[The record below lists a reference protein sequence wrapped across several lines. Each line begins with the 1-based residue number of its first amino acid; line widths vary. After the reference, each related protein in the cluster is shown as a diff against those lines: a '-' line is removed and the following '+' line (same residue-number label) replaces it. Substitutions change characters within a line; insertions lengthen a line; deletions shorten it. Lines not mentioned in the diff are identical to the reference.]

1 MGLTKKSC
9 ITIAFS
15 LFIGTAYHFSL
26 ASDIRYLPRPGKI
39 AFIGNSLTLTNNG
52 SDNIVKQLG
61 DSMALPLQLTINK
74 EIQTGGCYLSCHWSD
89 TGKIAIVTQGHFD
102 MVVLQEGGDLTY
114 SNTPADAEQFYRY
127 AQLWADTIRAS
138 GATPVL
144 YMMWAWREDT
154 GAAMLT
160 KTNHQAAEY
169 DSAARLIHAKVIPIG
184 RGYYKLRNDTSQ
196 IAKSI
201 NLFTDYQHPTCC
213 ATYFIGCI
221 CFSALYDISPI
232 GNAYLSGDLG
242 DSASVPT
249 PEQARALQRI
259 AWNTWLEY
267 GEDDSGR
274 GYVASNVII
283 TGKSSGPA
291 VFAKNKMP
299 KIVFGYT
306 DASIP
311 CAWYMLNGAHI
322 DPAAIRQSAGRK
334 SFHGIF
340 ISVPQRKTL
349 R

>member
-1 MGLTKKSC
+1 MRFTQKGS

-15 LFIGTAYHFSL
+15 LIIWTAYHFSL
-26 ASDIRYLPRPGKI
+26 ASDILYLPKPGKV
-39 AFIGNSLTLTNNG
+39 AFIGNSLTLTNGG
-52 SDNIVKQLG
+52 SDNIVKRIG
-61 DSMALPLQLTINK
+61 DAMTPPLQLTINK

-89 TGKIAIVTQGHFD
+89 TSKIAIVAQGHFD
-102 MVVLQEGGDLTY
+102 MVVLQEGGDLTN
-114 SNTPADAEQFYRY
+114 STSSADAEQFYHF
-127 AQLWADTIRAS
+127 AQRWADTIRTS

-154 GAAMLT
+154 GAAMLI
-160 KTNHQAAEY
+160 KTNHHAAEY
-169 DSAARLIHAKVIPIG
+169 DSAARLIRAKVIPIG

-221 CFSALYDISPI
+221 CFSALYGISPI
-232 GNAYLSGDLG
+232 GNAYLGGDLG

-267 GEDDSGR
+267 GGSDSGR
-274 GYVASNVII
+274 GYISSNVI
-283 TGKSSGPA
+283 TTKKYSGPV
-291 VFAKNKMP
+291 VFAKNKIP
-299 KIVFGYT
+299 NIVIGSP
-306 DASIP
+306 DACAP

-322 DPAAIRQSAGRK
+322 PPTAMRQQAGRK

-340 ISVPQRKTL
+340 VSVPERNPL